1 MGWLNP
7 TIKCFSCVRFRVSLI
22 WILIQINHS
31 CPIKYFFPIMRGF
44 IFRWFR
50 CECLLSKSTP
60 LKCYT
65 ILQSQLH
72 VVASWSHCKLSM
84 WKQLLPP
91 EKLSLYPG
99 INHKWRA
106 PVPCKGLS
114 KFPSLRVHW
123 NVSAYSI
130 VICVFLRLLI
140 FTLAHLLSIFLER
153 GPLSSVVGMC
163 LSVKSQDNLGY
174 IGNLWKLSLMEYIMS
189 L

>member
-1 MGWLNP
+1 MDSHPNLSQLPNN
-7 TIKCFSCVRFRVSLI
+7 F
-22 WILIQINHS
+22 
-31 CPIKYFFPIMRGF
+31 FFPILRGF

-65 ILQSQLH
+65 ILQNQLH

-91 EKLSLYPG
+91 ERLSLYPG
-99 INHKWRA
+99 IKHTWGA

-114 KFPSLRVHW
+114 KFLSLRIHW
-123 NVSAYSI
+123 SVSASSI
-130 VICVFLRLLI
+130 VICVFLRVV
-140 FTLAHLLSIFLER
+140 TLAHLFSIFRVL
-153 GPLSSVVGMC
+153 GPLSRVVGMC
-163 LSVKSQDNLGY
+163 FSVKSQDNLGY
-174 IGNLWKLSLMEYIMS
+174 IGNLWKLSLMECIIS